1 MLWKFHFIVGDSAAS
16 HGKNWIIEKCVN
28 QGSKWD
34 FCCEIETHT
43 TPSCVQVLPSQSGV
57 RPNYLRDMRQS
68 VLKDLPL
75 DKRNP
80 LLVTLQLLYFS
91 LRDVV
96 SDPLASGAKILHGL
110 HGDVINAP
118 LLGVVAASLITIW
131 GLRLSFNFWRKVG
144 HRQQCSCNLKA

>member
-1 MLWKFHFIVGDSAAS
+1 M
-16 HGKNWIIEKCVN
+16 
-28 QGSKWD
+28 
-34 FCCEIETHT
+34 
-43 TPSCVQVLPSQSGV
+43 
-57 RPNYLRDMRQS
+57 RPDYLRDMRQS

-80 LLVTLQLLYFS
+80 PLVTLQLLFFS
-91 LRDVV
+91 VRDVV

-110 HGDVINAP
+110 HGDVLNAP

-144 HRQQCSCNLKA
+144 HKRQCSYNHTPIAEKGT